1 MENGNTITYGIQ
13 VGIINKSPYEIPSYG
28 KLGNSGMDLKA
39 FISEPTT
46 LKPLERVLI
55 PTGIYLDIPLGYEIQ
70 VRPRSGLALKRG
82 LTVLNTPGTVDSNY
96 TGEVGVIIVNLSSEN
111 QTIEPGERVAQ
122 MVLAKVEDMHLIET
136 NEINKETERG
146 SQGYG
151 DSGRF

>member
-13 VGIINKSPYEIPSYG
+13 VGIVNKSPYEIPSYG

-39 FISEPTT
+39 FISEPIT